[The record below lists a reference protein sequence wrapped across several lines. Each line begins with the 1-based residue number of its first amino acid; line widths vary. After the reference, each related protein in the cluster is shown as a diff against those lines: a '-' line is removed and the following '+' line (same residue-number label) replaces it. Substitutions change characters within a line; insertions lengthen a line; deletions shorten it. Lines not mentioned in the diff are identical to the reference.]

1 MIEEVRKDDMCFGFV
16 IGWAV
21 DKFAGFAEERDGPDK
36 VHFAGNYA
44 TDAEAAAAVL
54 RVSMLLHAPMQGNA

>member
-21 DKFAGFAEERDGPDK
+21 DKFAGFAISP
-36 VHFAGNYA
+36 A
-44 TDAEAAAAVL
+44 TTPQTPRLQPPCSA
-54 RVSMLLHAPMQGNA
+54 

>member
-21 DKFAGFAEERDGPDK
+21 DKFAGFATTPQTPRLQPPCS
-36 VHFAGNYA
+36 A
-44 TDAEAAAAVL
+44 
-54 RVSMLLHAPMQGNA
+54 